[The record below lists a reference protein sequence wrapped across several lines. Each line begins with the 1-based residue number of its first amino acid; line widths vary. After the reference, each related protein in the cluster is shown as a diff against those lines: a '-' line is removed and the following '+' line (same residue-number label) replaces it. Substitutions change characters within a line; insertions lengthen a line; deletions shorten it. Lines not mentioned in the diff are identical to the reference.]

1 MQTTE
6 VVHNADESR
15 YELLQDGAEIGMTEY
30 RLVTNGDEAPSVA
43 EFFHTLIT
51 PRERG
56 KGNAERLVEAA
67 LDDVR
72 RRGLKVTAT
81 CWYVDQFLVE
91 HPSYADLRSATSSGP
106 RQL

>member
-15 YELLQDGAEIGMTEY
+15 YELVKDGAEIGIAEY
-30 RLVTNGDEAPSVA
+30 RLVANNGEAPSVA

-56 KGNAERLVEAA
+56 KGNGERLVEAA
-67 LDDVR
+67 LADVR
-72 RRGLKVTAT
+72 ERGLKVKAR
-81 CWYVDQFLVE
+81 CWFVDQFIVE
-91 HPSYADLRSATSSGP
+91 HPSYADLRA
-106 RQL
+106 